1 MINKNNECCNS
12 KSCCFSLQDY
22 GLLLFRL
29 ILGVFMLTHGWAKL
43 SNFSEMSQG
52 FPPMMGLSSSVG
64 LSLIIFAEFF
74 CSIALILGLL
84 TRLAVIPLI
93 IGMGV
98 AAFVAHAGAPFGGRE
113 LPLLYFAMYVVLL
126 LTGPGKIALHT
137 LVYNKFCLH
146 RKKHTEG

>member
-1 MINKNNECCNS
+1 MINKDNACCS
-12 KSCCFSLQDY
+12 TKSCCFSLQDF

-52 FPPMMGLSSSVG
+52 FPGMLGMSSSLS

-93 IGMGV
+93 IGLGI
-98 AAFVAHAGAPFGGRE
+98 AA
-113 LPLLYFAMYVVLL
+113 
-126 LTGPGKIALHT
+126 IS
-137 LVYNKFCLH
+137 
-146 RKKHTEG
+146 